1 MDGRLRRVVE
11 EDREFVP
18 EGVGDEER
26 DYAGL
31 GGGGGE
37 GGEGEEPEE
46 EDAEGVHGWVVGNE
60 CGFVLS
66 EWNGAGGARNETGG
80 VAWGGFI
87 YPNLFAN
94 FFSTGYG
101 VENSNACLG
110 GLATVSKAFSRLRAR
125 LTRRCSCEGRR
136 GGTTVPPEH
145 GPNPVATRLRPW
157 FVNATQGE
165 ISWLVLEQG
174 NTRIV
179 SAIFGG
185 ARVCVCVSR

>member
-1 MDGRLRRVVE
+1 VDGRLRRVVE

-60 CGFVLS
+60 CGFVLN

-94 FFSTGYG
+94 FSSTGYG
-101 VENSNACLG
+101 VAWRIAMHVSG
-110 GLATVSKAFSRLRAR
+110 DSKAFSRLRAR

-136 GGTTVPPEH
+136 GGTTVPP
-145 GPNPVATRLRPW
+145 
-157 FVNATQGE
+157 
-165 ISWLVLEQG
+165 
-174 NTRIV
+174 
-179 SAIFGG
+179 
-185 ARVCVCVSR
+185 

>member
-1 MDGRLRRVVE
+1 VDGRLRRVVE

-136 GGTTVPPEH
+136 VVRRCH
-145 GPNPVATRLRPW
+145 
-157 FVNATQGE
+157 Q
-165 ISWLVLEQG
+165 
-174 NTRIV
+174 NTGRTL
-179 SAIFGG
+179 SRRDC
-185 ARVCVCVSR
+185 ARGSSMRRRGKFPGLC